1 MANIAVKIAKIKL
14 HYPGLR
20 PEYQRELIMM
30 SNGKCQA
37 KFIYMRT
44 LSFGISL
51 LFILNGCVSNSEKK
65 APVGFQNTDV
75 SFSTENKPLQELF
88 DLAEKKAEENIILYP
103 GEYRVMKEGSFYPV
117 LPVIYIIFNQN

>member
-1 MANIAVKIAKIKL
+1 
-14 HYPGLR
+14 
-20 PEYQRELIMM
+20 MM

-65 APVGFQNTDV
+65 A
-75 SFSTENKPLQELF
+75 
-88 DLAEKKAEENIILYP
+88 EENIILYP

-117 LPVIYIIFNQN
+117 LPVIYKYVW